1 MRFAKRTRRGAAFVA
16 ATILWTWGTLAVPV
30 LLGLDFNN
38 TATQATLALGG
49 ASPSIIGLIFVFL
62 SGDREYRHSFLRRI
76 VRFGRIRGKGA
87 AILLFAVVPAVTV
100 LSAYI
105 NQLFTSA
112 PPDWSKLSTY
122 LKDSAGLIVFAA
134 FTLVFGPLA
143 EGLGWRG
150 YLLDCWKDR
159 GIWVYGAGIGL
170 IWTVWHL
177 PMFFIAGSYQN
188 SLLMRGAEP
197 VLCFAL
203 STVALGVIIGEITK
217 QTDGILTA
225 ILFHFMINITGEMI
239 PLTPSA
245 KTISTALLA
254 AIALG
259 VIFCHYHIREGVC
272 NEDAGS
278 T

>member
-1 MRFAKRTRRGAAFVA
+1 MRFAKGTRHGVLFVTV
-16 ATILWTWGTLAVPV
+16 TILWTWGILSVPA

-38 TATQATLALGG
+38 TVTQAAFALGG

-62 SGDREYRHSFLRRI
+62 SGDSEYVHSFLRRI
-76 VRFGRIRGKGA
+76 IRLGRIGGKGA
-87 AILLFAVVPAVTV
+87 VVLFTLVPAVTI
-100 LSAYI
+100 LSAYV
-105 NQLFTSA
+105 NQIFTSA

-122 LKDSAGLIVFAA
+122 LKDPLELIAFAA

-143 EGLGWRG
+143 EELGWRG

-159 GIWVYGAGIGL
+159 GILVYGAGIGL

-188 SLLMRGAEP
+188 SLLMHGAEP

-217 QTDGILTA
+217 RTDGMLTA
-225 ILFHFMINITGEMI
+225 ILFHFMINFTGEMI
-239 PLTPSA
+239 PLAPTA
-245 KTISTALLA
+245 EMISTAA
-254 AIALG
+254 FTVIALG
-259 VIFCHYHIREGVC
+259 VIFSHYHIRKGLY
-272 NEDAGS
+272 NGNHGS
-278 T
+278 A